1 MKNTTTQSIRAILFA
16 GMLLT
21 TSHTFAQAGG
31 VTTKTYTTS
40 EGIVSKFGH
49 QEFLITR
56 EGEELPVRYTY
67 GEETSYIDEDGHPIA
82 VTTVKSG
89 LPVTVYYT
97 KVGDTLVASKVMV
110 RRESAPAGAPLS
122 AVVVQGTIGEFGSNR
137 IILNPVGS
145 TESVHYAYGETTTY
159 VDEDGHPIAVTTV
172 KSGLPVTIYYTRSGD
187 TLVATKVIVRK
198 ELIAPNSVIERKTTT
213 TTTTKEN

>member
-1 MKNTTTQSIRAILFA
+1 MLRGPLQHLLDFGLVAEQLLVEVDGRARLVF
-16 GMLLT
+16 
-21 TSHTFAQAGG
+21 
-31 VTTKTYTTS
+31 
-40 EGIVSKFGH
+40 EGFRLGERIF
-49 QEFLITR
+49 FL
-56 EGEELPVRYTY
+56 P
-67 GEETSYIDEDGHPIA
+67 DEDADLGA
-82 VTTVKSG
+82 GAG

-110 RRESAPAGAPLS
+110 RRESPPAGAPLS

-137 IILNPVGS
+137 IILNPAGS

-159 VDEDGHPIAVTTV
+159 VDEDGHPLAVTTV
-172 KSGLPVTIYYTRSGD
+172 KSGQPVTIYYTRSGD

>member
-1 MKNTTTQSIRAILFA
+1 MENTTTQSIRAILFA

-31 VTTKTYTTS
+31 VTTQTYTTS
-40 EGIVSKFGH
+40 EGIVSKFGN

-56 EGEELPVRYTY
+56 EGNDLPVRYTY

-110 RRESAPAGAPLS
+110 RRESPPAGAPLS

-137 IILNPVGS
+137 IILNPAGS

-159 VDEDGHPIAVTTV
+159 VDDGHPLAVTTV
-172 KSGLPVTIYYTRSGD
+172 KSGQPVTIYYTRSGD